1 MELTAAIA
9 NQIVDFIYK
18 QSGYHSIVCDKSAQI
33 IADSAKLRIGVI
45 HAGSQRI
52 LTGLED
58 TAVVTAQDAERS
70 EGKLK
75 EGFSLAIKQNG
86 VKIGSF
92 GIAGKLDI
100 ITPIAKVAAGMV
112 LTTLRDE
119 ELKET
124 IRKQVQDLAAAID
137 QAATAIEEMV
147 ASSQEVAAISQT
159 VTARAQKGHEQVKA
173 TEEILDF
180 IRRVATQTNL
190 LGLNAAIEAA
200 RAGEHGRGFQ
210 VVAGEVRKLAEDSN
224 RSANDIRDILKNFQD
239 TIEGVTDG
247 VMQSGQINQEQVRLT
262 QDMADMVEGVKRVG
276 NHLSQLANEL

>member
-1 MELTAAIA
+1 MELTADIA
-9 NQIVDFIYK
+9 NRIVEFIYE
-18 QSGYHSIVCDKSAQI
+18 QSGYHGIVCDKSARI
-33 IADSAKLRIGVI
+33 IADSAKLRIGVL
-45 HAGSQRI
+45 HAGSQHI
-52 LTGLED
+52 LSGRDD
-58 TAVVTAQDAERS
+58 TAVVTAQDAEKS

-92 GIAGKLDI
+92 GIAGSLDI
-100 ITPIAKVAAGMV
+100 ITPIAKVATGMV
-112 LTTLRDE
+112 ITTLRDE
-119 ELKET
+119 EIKET
-124 IRKQVQDLAAAID
+124 IRDQVQDLAAAIN
-137 QAATAIEEMV
+137 QAANAIEEMV

-159 VTARAQKGHEQVKA
+159 VTTRAQKGHEQVKA

-180 IRRVATQTNL
+180 IRRVANQTNL

-224 RSANDIRDILKNFQD
+224 RSANDIRDILKSFQD

-276 NHLSQLANEL
+276 DHLSQLANQL